1 MRLAIS
7 FAFALAGF
15 TLLAQTP
22 PPGSIVIR
30 PKGSAGQPTVTPP
43 TGSLPKVILQSDP
56 DRPGYY
62 VIRPSGRLP
71 GAIPGSVSL
80 PLPRESVPHLEIIR
94 PRPMN
99 PDVPASPFP
108 KPTTPTI
115 PLPGSVPIAKEPEAV
130 KDGKILLETW
140 DVAYCRGFKVGY
152 THTVV
157 REYDRDKMKMV
168 YGSKK
173 LVMQVARFGQNVEI
187 WGENATI
194 ETLEGKVIVTQTR
207 QGLGKDTA
215 MSLTGTATNKGLA
228 VKIEGAVN
236 NAETIPWPEGVLGV
250 GKEST
255 LLKDKKP
262 KVGETI
268 EYLSYEGRINRV
280 VKMKITAQEP
290 EELVLS
296 DGQKPKKWLK
306 YLLEM
311 DPAGD
316 FKLPPATLYADPETF
331 EPMRV
336 DSEMPTLG
344 GKMIVLRT
352 TREFALRAPAKRL
365 DIAEAQ
371 SIKLDRAIP
380 RIHTKESVTYRVT
393 FAGDTP
399 LEKIFAADDRQ
410 KVEDADPKL
419 RTFDLA
425 VTAVRQPS
433 KPKEP
438 PVQPG
443 KEYTGTSYFID
454 WDNDVVK
461 GHAKA
466 AIRNLPRD
474 ASDWQKARA
483 VETWV
488 HGNMKGAEFSQ
499 AMAPCLSVAKSLS
512 GDCSEFSMLAAGMV
526 RALGIPSKTALGVV
540 YVDAKPGDKPTLAYH
555 MWFEVWIDGQWL
567 GLDGT
572 LGQGSIG
579 PGHLKITD
587 AHWDGE
593 RGFTPLLPVLNVL
606 GAAPKVTVGK
616 VEGR

>member
-30 PKGSAGQPTVTPP
+30 PKGSAGQPTGTPP
-43 TGSLPKVILQSDP
+43 PGSLPKVILQSDP

-71 GAIPGSVSL
+71 GTIPGSVSL
-80 PLPRESVPHLEIIR
+80 PLPRESMPHLEIIR

-99 PDVPASPFP
+99 PDIPASPFP

-115 PLPGSVPIAKEPEAV
+115 PLPGSVSIAKEPEDV

-194 ETLEGKVIVTQTR
+194 ETLEGKVIVTQMR
-207 QGLGKDTA
+207 QGSGKETVQA
-215 MSLTGTATNKGLA
+215 QTGTATDKGLS
-228 VKIEGAVN
+228 VKIEGIINDAQ
-236 NAETIPWPEGVLGV
+236 TIPWPEGVLGI
-250 GKEST
+250 GKEAS
-255 LLKDKKP
+255 LLKDKQP

-280 VKMKITAQEP
+280 VKMKITAQES
-290 EELVLS
+290 EVLALS
-296 DGQKPKKWLK
+296 QGQKPKKWLK
-306 YLLEM
+306 FLLEM
-311 DPAGD
+311 ESAGE
-316 FKLPPATLYADPETF
+316 FKLPPATLYADAETL

-336 DSEMPTLG
+336 DSDMPTLG
-344 GKMIVLRT
+344 GKMTVLRT
-352 TREFALRAPAKRL
+352 TKEFALRAPAKRL
-365 DIAEAQ
+365 DLGEAQ
-371 SIKLDRAIP
+371 SIKLDRAVAG
-380 RIHTKESVTYRVT
+380 IHSKSSVTYSVT
-393 FAGDTP
+393 FTGDTP
-399 LEKIFAADDRQ
+399 LDKIFATDDRQ
-410 KVEDADPKL
+410 TVEGADAKT

-425 VTAVRQPS
+425 VTAIRKPT
-433 KPKEP
+433 KPKQP
-438 PVQPG
+438 APKPG
-443 KEYTGTSYFID
+443 KEYLGTSYFID
-454 WDNDVVK
+454 WDDDLVK
-461 GHAKA
+461 RHAKA
-466 AIRNLPRD
+466 AIRNLPD
-474 ASDWQKARA
+474 GASDWQKSQA
-483 VETWV
+483 VESWV
-488 HGNMKGAEFSQ
+488 NANMKATFSQ
-499 AMAPCLSVAKSLS
+499 AQDPCLSVAKSLS
-512 GDCSEFSMLAAGMV
+512 GDCSEYSMLATGMV
-526 RALGIPSKTALGVV
+526 RALGIPSRTALGVV
-540 YVDAKPGDKPTLAYH
+540 YVAPKPGDKPTLAYH

-567 GLDGT
+567 SLDGT

-606 GAAPKVTVGK
+606 GAAPKVTIGK

>member
-1 MRLAIS
+1 MRFAIAL
-7 FAFALAGF
+7 AFALAGF
-15 TLLAQTP
+15 ALAAQTS

-30 PKGSAGQPTVTPP
+30 PKGLTTPTVTPP
-43 TGSLPKVILQSDP
+43 TDIKPKVILQNDP

-71 GAIPGSVSL
+71 SSTGSAML
-80 PLPRESVPHLEIIR
+80 PTPRENVPHLEIIR
-94 PRPMN
+94 PKPMGTDPIPSPNLPRPT
-99 PDVPASPFP
+99 S
-108 KPTTPTI
+108 PTI
-115 PLPGSVPIAKEPEAV
+115 PLPVPISKEPDDV
-130 KDGKILLETW
+130 KDGKILLETY

-157 REYDRDKMKMV
+157 REYDRDKMKMI
-168 YGSKK
+168 YGNKR

-194 ETLEGKVIVTQTR
+194 ETLDGKVIVTQTR

-236 NAETIPWPEGVLGV
+236 NAETIPWPDGVLGI
-250 GKEST
+250 GKEAS

-290 EELVLS
+290 EELALS

-311 DPAGD
+311 EPAGE
-316 FKLPPATLYADPETF
+316 FKLPPATLYADPDTF

-336 DSEMPTLG
+336 DSDMPTLG

-352 TREFALRAPAKRL
+352 TKEFALRAPGKRL

-371 SIKLDRAIP
+371 SIKLDRSVAG
-380 RIHTKESVTYRVT
+380 IHGKSSVTYRVT

-399 LEKIFAADDRQ
+399 LDKIFKADDRQ
-410 KVEDADPKL
+410 TIRDADAKS
-419 RTFDLA
+419 RTFDLQ
-425 VTAVRQPS
+425 VSAVR
-433 KPKEP
+433 KPMRNQNAQEMA
-438 PVQPG
+438 
-443 KEYTGTSYFID
+443 GTEHLSSSYFID
-454 WDNDVVK
+454 WDNDTVK
-461 GHAKA
+461 GHAKS
-466 AIRNLPRD
+466 AIRNLPP
-474 ASDWQKARA
+474 KATDFEKAQA

-488 HGNMKGAEFSQ
+488 NANMKPAEFSQ

-512 GDCSEFSMLAAGMV
+512 GDCTEFSMLAAGMV
-526 RALGIPSKTALGVV
+526 RALGIPSRTALGVV
-540 YVDAKPGDKPTLAYH
+540 YVEGKRGDKPTLAYH
-555 MWFEVWIDGQWL
+555 MWFEVWADGQWL
-567 GLDGT
+567 SLDGT

-579 PGHLKITD
+579 PGHIKITD
-587 AHWDGE
+587 SHWDGE
-593 RGFTPLLPVLNVL
+593 RDFAPLLPVLNVL
-606 GAAPKVTVGK
+606 GAQPKVTIGK
-616 VEGR
+616 VDGR

>member
-1 MRLAIS
+1 MRFALS
-7 FAFALAGF
+7 VAFALASF
-15 TLLAQTP
+15 ALMAQTP

-30 PKGSAGQPTVTPP
+30 PKGASLPTVVPP
-43 TGSLPKVILQSDP
+43 SDAPKVFLQTDP

-71 GAIPGSVSL
+71 SSTGSAML
-80 PLPRESVPHLEIIR
+80 PAPRENVPHLEIIR
-94 PRPMN
+94 PKPRTE
-99 PDVPASPFP
+99 VPPPPPFP
-108 KPTTPTI
+108 RPTTPLI
-115 PLPGSVPIAKEPEAV
+115 PLPVPVSQEPDDV

-168 YGSKK
+168 YGTKK
-173 LVMQVARFGQNVEI
+173 LVMQVARFGQAVEI

-194 ETLEGKVIVTQTR
+194 ETLDGKVIVTQTR

-228 VKIEGAVN
+228 VKIEGAIN
-236 NAETIPWPEGVLGV
+236 NSETIPWPDGVLGI
-250 GKEST
+250 GKEAS

-262 KVGETI
+262 KVGKTI

-290 EELVLS
+290 EELALS

-311 DPAGD
+311 EPAGD

-336 DSEMPTLG
+336 DSDMPTLG
-344 GKMIVLRT
+344 GKMTVLRT
-352 TREFALRAPAKRL
+352 TKEFALRAPAKLL

-371 SIKLDRAIP
+371 SIKLDRAVP
-380 RIHTKESVTYRVT
+380 GIHAKSSVTYRIA
-393 FAGDTP
+393 FAGDTA
-399 LEKIFAADDRQ
+399 LDKIFAADDRQ
-410 KVEDADPKL
+410 KVRDADAKT
-419 RTFDLA
+419 RTFDLQ
-425 VTAVRQPS
+425 VTAARQPVKS
-433 KPKEP
+433 DEP
-438 PVQPG
+438 PTKLG
-443 KEYTGTSYFID
+443 KEYLGSSFYID
-454 WDNDVVK
+454 WDNDLVK
-461 GHAKA
+461 QHARA
-466 AIRNLPRD
+466 AIRNAP
-474 ASDWQKARA
+474 AKAGDWEKARA
-483 VETWV
+483 VEVWV
-488 HGNMKGAEFSQ
+488 NANMKSEFNQ
-499 AMAPCLSVAKSLS
+499 AMAPCASVAKGLS
-512 GDCSEFSMLAAGMV
+512 GDCSEYSMLATGMC
-526 RALGIPSKTALGVV
+526 RALGIPSRTALGVV
-540 YVDAKPGDKPTLAYH
+540 YVAPKALEKPTLAYH
-555 MWFEVWIDGQWL
+555 MWFEVCIDGQWL
-567 GLDGT
+567 ALDGT
-572 LGQGSIG
+572 LGQGSVG

-587 AHWDGE
+587 SHWDGE

-606 GAAPKVTVGK
+606 GAQPKVTIGT

>member
-1 MRLAIS
+1 MRFALAIA
-7 FAFALAGF
+7 FAFAGF
-15 TLLAQTP
+15 ALSAQTP

-30 PKGSAGQPTVTPP
+30 PKGSAPTVTPP
-43 TGSLPKVILQSDP
+43 LGAMPKVILQNDP

-71 GAIPGSVSL
+71 DSIPGSVGL
-80 PLPRESVPHLEIIR
+80 PAPRENVPHLEIIR
-94 PRPMN
+94 PKPMTT
-99 PDVPASPFP
+99 SIEP
-108 KPTTPTI
+108 KPTIPI
-115 PLPGSVPIAKEPEAV
+115 PLPVPVKQELEDV

-168 YGSKK
+168 YGNKR
-173 LVMQVARFGQNVEI
+173 LVMQVARFGQPVEI

-194 ETLEGKVIVTQTR
+194 ETLAGKVIVTQTR

-215 MSLTGTATNKGLA
+215 MSLTGTATEKGLA
-228 VKIEGAVN
+228 VKIEGAVT

-262 KVGETI
+262 KVGETV

-290 EELVLS
+290 EELALS
-296 DGQKPKKWLK
+296 AGDKPKKWLK

-311 DPAGD
+311 EPAGD
-316 FKLPPATLYADPETF
+316 FKLPPATLYAEPETF

-336 DSEMPTLG
+336 DSDMPTLG
-344 GKMIVLRT
+344 GKMTVLRT
-352 TREFALRAPAKRL
+352 TKEFALRAPGKRL

-371 SIKLDRAIP
+371 SIKLDRAVAQ
-380 RIHTKESVTYRVT
+380 IHDRASVTYRVT
-393 FAGDTP
+393 FDGDTP
-399 LEKIFAADDRQ
+399 LDKIFAADDRQ
-410 KVEDADPKL
+410 TVRDADPKL
-419 RTFDLA
+419 RTFDLV
-425 VTAVRQPS
+425 VTAIRQPV
-433 KPKEP
+433 KPKDP
-438 PVQPG
+438 PLAPG
-443 KEYTGTSYFID
+443 KEFTGSSYFLD
-454 WDNDVVK
+454 WDNAVVK
-461 GHAKA
+461 DHAKT

-474 ASDWQKARA
+474 ATDWQKARA

-488 HGNMKGAEFSQ
+488 RDNMKGAEFSQ

-512 GDCSEFSMLAAGMV
+512 GDCTEYSMLAAGMA

-540 YVDAKPGDKPTLAYH
+540 YVAAKPGAKPTLAYH

-567 GLDGT
+567 SLDAT

-587 AHWDGE
+587 SHWDGE

-606 GAAPKVTVGK
+606 GAQPKVTIEK
-616 VEGR
+616 VDGR